1 MLGQSASRVI
11 GMMIAFTS
19 IDKAFPAMGLS
30 SGKHGCQCIMVLPRM
45 GCYGRCWMRR
55 RKLNAICLN
64 GSRDHEVVVARLLI
78 VGARVIIAQ
87 TTGQVRAEG
96 VPTAIVVV
104 DCEGVNL
111 SLLSVWGYPL
121 AHDIMG
127 KGHRGGGIEA
137 NNERATA
144 ATLSKAGARTGFR
157 TDEVASWWSDKANGD
172 SHERL

>member
-1 MLGQSASRVI
+1 
-11 GMMIAFTS
+11 MIASTS

-64 GSRDHEVVVARLLI
+64 GSRDHEAVVARLLI
-78 VGARVIIAQ
+78 VGVRVIIAQ
-87 TTGQVRAEG
+87 TTGRVRAEG

-127 KGHRGGGIEA
+127 RGIE
-137 NNERATA
+137 EEVLKRTMSVQP
-144 ATLSKAGARTGFR
+144 LPRFPKRGRTGFR